1 MKAARPHRKIA
12 GLVVARGLAAFFGA
26 FSLLNGIARI
36 LSAAPG
42 QDVWW
47 IDLSLVPGWAAAA
60 FSLCAAVLLLWW
72 AWAPIAGTARRS
84 ATVGA
89 AAALALAACANAVG
103 FYQAWRAGS
112 IAPALPLPV
121 SLLIAAGF
129 AWIAREALRA
139 HAKTVVRASAP
150 WAIAVAVAML
160 AVFPLAQMAFFG
172 GTDYRRHADVA
183 VVFGA
188 RAYANGVLSTS
199 LEDRVR
205 TAADLY
211 RAGLVPRLIMSGGV
225 GTSAMDETIAMR
237 DRAIALGVPA
247 SAISLDN
254 GGENTDASVA
264 GTVPMFERDH
274 AKSVLAVS
282 QFYHLPRIKLAYR
295 AAGWDVQT
303 VPATVS
309 RYIDQ
314 TPLSVAREVPAFWV
328 YWAASLIGSKTHG
341 G

>member
-12 GLVVARGLAAFFGA
+12 GLVTARGLAAFFGA
-26 FSLLNGIARI
+26 FSLLNSLAR
-36 LSAAPG
+36 LFSTAPG

-47 IDLSLVPGWAAAA
+47 IDLSLVPGWAAGA

-72 AWAPIAGTARRS
+72 AWTPSAGGARRG

-89 AAALALAACANAVG
+89 AAALAVAACANSVG

-112 IAPALPLPV
+112 IAPALPFPV
-121 SLLIAAGF
+121 SLLIAIGF

-139 HAKTVVRASAP
+139 HAKTVVRASRP

-160 AVFPLAQMAFFG
+160 GVFPLAQMAFFG

-211 RAGLVPRLIMSGGV
+211 RSGLVPRLIMSGGV
-225 GTSAMDETIAMR
+225 DTSAMDETVAMR
-237 DRAIALGVPA
+237 DRAVALGVPA
-247 SAISLDN
+247 SAIALDN

-264 GTVPMFERDH
+264 GTVPMLERDH
-274 AKSVLAVS
+274 ATTVLAVS

-314 TPLSVAREVPAFWV
+314 TPLSMAREVPAFWL
-328 YWAASLIGSKTHG
+328 YWATSLIGSSGHG

>member
-1 MKAARPHRKIA
+1 VKAARPHRKIA

-26 FSLLNGIARI
+26 FSLLNSIARL
-36 LSAAPG
+36 LSSAPG

-47 IDLSLVPGWAAAA
+47 IDLSLVPGWAAGA

-72 AWAPIAGTARRS
+72 AWAPSSGGARRS
-84 ATVGA
+84 ATA
-89 AAALALAACANAVG
+89 ATAAVLALAACANSVG

-121 SLLIAAGF
+121 SLLIAIGF
-129 AWIAREALRA
+129 AWITREALRA
-139 HAKTVVRASAP
+139 HAKTVVRASRS
-150 WAIAVAVAML
+150 WTIAVAVAML
-160 AVFPLAQMAFFG
+160 GVFPLAQMAFFG

-225 GTSAMDETIAMR
+225 DTSAMDETIAMR
-237 DRAIALGVPA
+237 DRAVALGVPA
-247 SAISLDN
+247 SAIALDN
-254 GGENTDASVA
+254 GGANTDASVA
-264 GTVPMFERDH
+264 GTVPMLERDH
-274 AKSVLAVS
+274 AKTALAVS

-314 TPLSVAREVPAFWV
+314 TPLSMAREVPAFWL
-328 YWAASLIGSKTHG
+328 YWATSLIASTPRGD
-341 G
+341 

>member
-1 MKAARPHRKIA
+1 MSAARPHRRVA
-12 GLVVARGLAAFFGA
+12 GLIVVRGLAAFFGA
-26 FSLLNGIARI
+26 FSLLNSLARVFW
-36 LSAAPG
+36 AAPG

-47 IDLSLVPGWAAAA
+47 IDLSLLPGWAAAA
-60 FSLCAAVLLLWW
+60 FSLVAAALLLWW
-72 AWAPIAGTARRS
+72 AWAPSLGRIRRWT
-84 ATVGA
+84 TVGVV
-89 AAALALAACANAVG
+89 AALALAACANAVG

-112 IAPALPLPV
+112 IAPALPLPG
-121 SLLIAAGF
+121 SLAIAAGF
-129 AWIAREALRA
+129 AWIAREVLRS
-139 HAKTVVRASAP
+139 HPKTVVRASLPGA
-150 WAIAVAVAML
+150 AVVALAML
-160 AVFPLAQMAFFG
+160 VVFPLAQMAFFG

-188 RAYANGVLSTS
+188 RALAGGVLSTS

-225 GTSAMDETIAMR
+225 DTSAVDETIAMR

-247 SAISLDN
+247 SAIALDN

-264 GTVPMFERDH
+264 DTVPMLEKSH
-274 AKSVLAVS
+274 ARTVLAVS

-309 RYIDQ
+309 IYIDQ
-314 TPLSVAREVPAFWV
+314 TTLSVVREIPAFWA
-328 YWAASLIGSKTHG
+328 YWATSLIESRPRGD
-341 G
+341 

>member
-1 MKAARPHRKIA
+1 VKVARPHRRIA
-12 GLVVARGLAAFFGA
+12 GLVIARGLAAFFGA
-26 FSLLNGIARI
+26 FSLLNGLARI
-36 LSAAPG
+36 LSDAPG

-72 AWAPIAGTARRS
+72 AWAPTARGARRS

-89 AAALALAACANAVG
+89 AGVLALAACANAVA
-103 FYQAWRAGS
+103 FYQAWRGGS
-112 IAPALPLPV
+112 IAPALPLPA

-129 AWIAREALRA
+129 AWIAREVPRA
-139 HAKTVVRASAP
+139 HAKTVVRASLP
-150 WAIAVAVAML
+150 WAVAVALAML

-188 RAYANGVLSTS
+188 RAYGNGVLSTS

-205 TAADLY
+205 TGADLY
-211 RAGLVPRLIMSGGV
+211 RAGLVRRLIMSGGV
-225 GTSAMDETIAMR
+225 DTSAMDETIAMR
-237 DRAIALGVPA
+237 DRAVALGVPA

-264 GTVPMFERDH
+264 GTVPMFERSH
-274 AKSVLAVS
+274 AKTVLAVS

-328 YWAASLIGSKTHG
+328 YWANSLIGPSGHG

>member
-1 MKAARPHRKIA
+1 MKGARPHRKIA
-12 GLVVARGLAAFFGA
+12 GLVVARGSAAFFGA
-26 FSLLNGIARI
+26 FSLLNSLAR
-36 LSAAPG
+36 LFSTAPG

-47 IDLSLVPGWAAAA
+47 IDLSLLPGWAAGA

-72 AWAPIAGTARRS
+72 AWAPSAGTARRA
-84 ATVGA
+84 ATIGA
-89 AAALALAACANAVG
+89 AVALALAACANSVG
-103 FYQAWRAGS
+103 FYQTWRAGS
-112 IAPALPLPV
+112 IAPALPFPV
-121 SLLIAAGF
+121 SLLIAIGF

-139 HAKTVVRASAP
+139 HAKTVVRASRP

-160 AVFPLAQMAFFG
+160 GVFPLAQMAFFG

-211 RAGLVPRLIMSGGV
+211 RSGLVPRLIMSGGV
-225 GTSAMDETIAMR
+225 DTSATDETVVMR
-237 DRAIALGVPA
+237 DRAVALGVPA
-247 SAISLDN
+247 SAIDLDN

-264 GTVPMFERDH
+264 GTVPMLERDH
-274 AKSVLAVS
+274 ATTVLAVS

-303 VPATVS
+303 VPATMS

-314 TPLSVAREVPAFWV
+314 TPLSMAREVPAFWL
-328 YWAASLIGSKTHG
+328 YWAASLIGSG
-341 G
+341 PRGD